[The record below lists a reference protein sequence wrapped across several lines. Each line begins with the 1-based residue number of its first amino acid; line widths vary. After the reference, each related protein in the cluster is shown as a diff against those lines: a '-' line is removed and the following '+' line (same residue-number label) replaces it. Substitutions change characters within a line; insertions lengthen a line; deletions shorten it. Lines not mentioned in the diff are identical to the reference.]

1 MATRERGQRLEAEKA
16 ARRKEDSERQAE
28 QTRRAER
35 AGRPKRQAYE
45 KLRATW
51 DSDESKAWPRKR
63 QLKMLIEVLEAIN
76 DWRRAEVKAG
86 ASDKFWG
93 MDRQVSI
100 YDTSLLEDWK
110 ELGRKKLTFGKFK
123 GRTYLEIQDP
133 INEVH
138 GGKSDEDLTAAQ
150 LRFEETAPTYCEWV
164 RSVEDPQS
172 IGLADFQLWL
182 EGDPETA
189 WHEFYVDQY
198 D

>member
-1 MATRERGQRLEAEKA
+1 MATREREQRLEAEKA
-16 ARRKEDSERQAE
+16 ARRKEDSERQAK

-51 DSDESKAWPRKR
+51 DSDERKAWPRKR
-63 QLKMLIEVLEAIN
+63 QLKMLIEVVEAIN

-86 ASDKFWG
+86 ASDEFWG
-93 MDRQVSI
+93 MDRQVSV

-133 INEVH
+133 IFEVH
-138 GGKSDEDLTAAQ
+138 GGKSYEDLTAAQ
-150 LRFEETAPTYCEWV
+150 LRFEETASKYCEWV
-164 RSVEDPQS
+164 GGVEVPQG
-172 IGLADFQLWL
+172 GLADFQLWL

-189 WHEFYVDQY
+189 WNEFYVDQY